1 MNQPPGDQAMP
12 DGQSHTQPVYWPR
25 VKILLDGI
33 MERWKERW
41 GREPY
46 PGIHEYYWDTSQQLA
61 AAVLSG
67 FRAIQPGV
75 PGRETHLVRSLARG
89 VGGFGKM
96 PLQGPFLSTAE
107 IDEIAAWIDAGMPEG
122 PLENTKEGGC

>member
-12 DGQSHTQPVYWPR
+12 EGQSHTQPLYWPR

-46 PGIHEYYWDTSQQLA
+46 PGIHEYYWDTPQQLA

-107 IDEIAAWIDAGMPEG
+107 IDEIAAWIDTGMPEG

>member
-1 MNQPPGDQAMP
+1 MQQPGDMVMDDAQTPA
-12 DGQSHTQPVYWPR
+12 QPVYWPR
-25 VKILLDGI
+25 VKAILDDI
-33 MERWKERW
+33 MARWKARW

-46 PGIHEYYWDTSQQLA
+46 PGIHEYAWDTPPQLA

-67 FRAIQPGV
+67 YRAIEPGV

-96 PLQGPFLSTAE
+96 PLHGPFLSNAE
-107 IDEIAAWIDAGMPEG
+107 IEEIVAWIDAGMPAG
-122 PLENTKEGGC
+122 PPVDTTEDG

>member
-46 PGIHEYYWDTSQQLA
+46 PGIHEYYWDTPQQLA

-67 FRAIQPGV
+67 FRAIQSGV

-122 PLENTKEGGC
+122 PPEDTNTR

>member
-12 DGQSHTQPVYWPR
+12 DGQSHTQPLYWPR

-46 PGIHEYYWDTSQQLA
+46 PGIHEYYWDTPQQLA

-67 FRAIQPGV
+67 FRAIQSGV

-122 PLENTKEGGC
+122 PPEDTNTR

>member
-1 MNQPPGDQAMP
+1 MH
-12 DGQSHTQPVYWPR
+12 DGQTPEHPVYWPR
-25 VKILLDGI
+25 VKALLDGI
-33 MERWKERW
+33 MERWKGRW

-46 PGIHEYYWDTSQQLA
+46 PGIHEYAWETPQQLA
-61 AAVLSG
+61 TAVLSG
-67 FRAIQPGV
+67 YRAIEPGV

-96 PLQGPFLSTAE
+96 PLQGPFLSISE

-122 PLENTKEGGC
+122 PPAKATEGD